1 MKVVFRSLE
10 KAEQTVEQTSAEVRG
25 LTATCDEANT
35 STPTAA
41 ESSVAEPASEL
52 WWNVDRKVAEA
63 P

>member
-10 KAEQTVEQTSAEVRG
+10 KAEQTVEQISAEVRG
-25 LTATCDEANT
+25 LTATSDEANT

-41 ESSVAEPASEL
+41 ESSVAVEL
-52 WWNVDRKVAEA
+52 WGNLDRKVAEA